1 MKRIPL
7 VFTLILLVSQVF
19 SQEVWTLEK
28 CIEYALS
35 NNLQL
40 KQQDLYLQ
48 GANDNL
54 KQSKLNVLPTING
67 FAMHEYNYGQT
78 IDRYTNQFASS
89 RVQSDNFYLSSSFTI
104 FNGFQ
109 KINTIKQNKIDLEAA
124 HYDTDK
130 YMDDMSLSIA
140 TAYLQILYYKE
151 LLKIAQK
158 QVEATGLQASR
169 LKKLVDAG
177 ALAPGDFYNIQAQ
190 LASENV
196 QVVDAQNNL
205 ELSYLTLAQMLDLP
219 SADGFEIESP
229 DLEIAAN
236 PSLVALPEQ
245 IFSFALENQP
255 SIKSAEA
262 KLRSSEVGVDIAKS
276 NIYPTLTLSGSWG
289 TGYSGAAQIL
299 DSGAMGEPQLVPLGY
314 TIKDGQPDQYVFSE
328 YTIPVYKVKP
338 FSDQVS
344 DNINKS
350 ISFNLNVPIFN
361 GGQARKAVSQ
371 AKLNYENSKL
381 SYDISK
387 LELQKTI
394 QQAYANAHASLNKYE
409 SSQMGVKA
417 AEESFRYADQKFTV
431 GTINAVDYNNAKKDL
446 EKSESQLLQSKYD
459 YIFKSTVLD
468 FYMGKP
474 ITLKR
479 K

>member
-1 MKRIPL
+1 MKRITL
-7 VFTLILLVSQVF
+7 AFTLILLVSQLF

-40 KQQDLYLQ
+40 KQQDLYLK
-48 GANDNL
+48 GVNDNL
-54 KQSKLNVLPTING
+54 TQSKMNVLPSVNG
-67 FAMHEYNYGQT
+67 FIMHDYNYGQT

-89 RVQSDNFYLSSSFTI
+89 RVRSNNFYLSSSFTL

-109 KINTIKQNKIDLEAA
+109 KINTIKQNKINLEAA

-130 YMDDMSLSIA
+130 FMDDMSLNLA

-177 ALAPGDFYNIQAQ
+177 ALAPGDYYIIQAQ
-190 LASENV
+190 LASENT
-196 QVVDAQNNL
+196 QVVDAENNL

-219 SADGFEIESP
+219 SAEGFEIESP
-229 DLEIAAN
+229 NLEVESN

-245 IFSFALENQP
+245 IYSFALENQP

-276 NIYPTLTLSGSWG
+276 YLYPTLTLGGSLG
-289 TGYSGAAQIL
+289 TGYSGASQII
-299 DSGAMGEPQLVPLGY
+299 DSSSLGDPQYVPVGFTMSNGL
-314 TIKDGQPDQYVFSE
+314 PDQYVFTE
-328 YTIPVYKVKP
+328 YTIPVYKIKP
-338 FSDQVS
+338 FSDQIS

-350 ISFNLNVPIFN
+350 ISFNLNIPIFN
-361 GGQARKAVSQ
+361 GGQARKAISQ

-381 SYDISK
+381 NYDISK
-387 LELQKTI
+387 LDLQKTV

-409 SSQMGVKA
+409 SAQIGVKA

-431 GTINAVDYNNAKKDL
+431 GTINSVDYNNAKKDY
-446 EKSESQLLQSKYD
+446 EKAESQLLQAKYD

-474 ITLKR
+474 ITLRR